1 MPKRPLQDLQIT
13 CPGPRNKTY
22 IIYIPIPK
30 HVADSVKRTK
40 KPRAAEPEKLITN
53 RYASYYKHK
62 SCFLF
67 FNEIIII
74 NKYINKR

>member
-40 KPRAAEPEKLITN
+40 KPRAAEPEKLITKQICKLLQAQDLLPVFQWN
-53 RYASYYKHK
+53 NY
-62 SCFLF
+62 
-67 FNEIIII
+67 
-74 NKYINKR
+74 NK

>member
-40 KPRAAEPEKLITN
+40 KPRAAEPEKLIT
-53 RYASYYKHK
+53 KHICK
-62 SCFLF
+62 LLQAQDLLPVF
-67 FNEIIII
+67 
-74 NKYINKR
+74 